1 MALAPTF
8 LLCCSSN
15 KNDHFILS
23 CLLRRTG
30 RVVSTGSI
38 LSTGLVVSC
47 APSVHAMSTL
57 YWYFEYDNLSFS
69 PTVSPPRLL
78 LLPSKSVVGIETS
91 VAEATGTFSTWEVS
105 NNDSE
110 IRCTLFASR
119 VVDKENGEGGN
130 KTTGI

>member
-1 MALAPTF
+1 VALAPTF
-8 LLCCSSN
+8 LLRYSSN

-47 APSVHAMSTL
+47 APSVHAMSIL
-57 YWYFEYDNLSFS
+57 YWYFEYNNLSFS

-78 LLPSKSVVGIETS
+78 LLPSKSVVGIETP
-91 VAEATGTFSTWEVS
+91 VAVATGTFST
-105 NNDSE
+105 
-110 IRCTLFASR
+110 
-119 VVDKENGEGGN
+119 
-130 KTTGI
+130 